1 MASLVKGLIDAGI
14 HYGHRTAGWNPKM
27 EPYIYGKKNGIHIID
42 VRQTIKGLLLAK
54 RFITRSVADGKE
66 VLFVGTKRQARPAV
80 ESACEEAGMPFV
92 TERWLGG
99 TLTNFRTIRSRL
111 KRLEELEELMNSE
124 EWENYSKKMGSQL
137 VRERKK
143 IDRNLGGIR
152 TLDRVPGALV
162 VIDVRR
168 EINAIREA
176 RTLGIPTVCLLDTDG
191 DPDLVDLPIP
201 GNDDAMR
208 AIELIVKELTGAAQE
223 GKTARAQQQKASEE
237 SEEDEGE
244 GEKPR
249 RRSTR
254 AQFRAG
260 ESVDSPAAGEEAMDE
275 SPELGGSASRVRP
288 EPTGEDVAER
298 APRAAQEPEAERE
311 GAGLASERPSPPDTG
326 VPGVGGGATMGGPA
340 DASGAADETAPVGS
354 TDDELPPEPP
364 TTQAGGDAD
373 ASEEASSQG
382 GTSAESETDTT
393 AQQQQAGA
401 QSRS

>member
-54 RFITRSVADGKE
+54 RFITRTVADGKD
-66 VLFVGTKRQARPAV
+66 VLFIGTKRQARPAI
-80 ESACEEAGMPFV
+80 EGACEEAGMPFV

-111 KRLEELEELMNSE
+111 KRLEELESLMESE
-124 EWENYSKKMGSQL
+124 DWENYSKKMGSQL
-137 VRERKK
+137 IRERKK

-152 TLDRVPGALV
+152 NLDRLPGALIV
-162 VIDVRR
+162 VDVRR

-191 DPDLVDLPIP
+191 DPDLVDIPIP

-208 AIELIVKELTGAAQE
+208 AIEMIVRELTGAAAE
-223 GKTARAQQQKASEE
+223 GKTARAQQRKASGEE
-237 SEEDEGE
+237 EGE

-249 RRSTR
+249 RRSSR

-260 ESVDSPAAGEEAMDE
+260 EEVDSGLAGEEAMDK
-275 SPELGGSASRVRP
+275 SPEIGDSEARRLEAP
-288 EPTGEDVAER
+288 AGEHPAEST
-298 APRAAQEPEAERE
+298 PRAAQSPEAERE
-311 GAGLASERPSPPDTG
+311 GAGLADQPPSAPQAPAPEAGASD
-326 VPGVGGGATMGGPA
+326 VVGGAAQGGPA
-340 DASGAADETAPVGS
+340 EENTPLAS
-354 TDDELPPEPP
+354 TDDQLPPEAPKPDAESDANASASPGPETPP
-364 TTQAGGDAD
+364 P
-373 ASEEASSQG
+373 SSEHEEAR
-382 GTSAESETDTT
+382 
-393 AQQQQAGA
+393 
-401 QSRS
+401 SRS